1 MPSCLSSTANDRDPE
16 QPAQLS
22 TADVGERQQLLY
34 WVFCVRL
41 RLAAVG
47 QFKQPP
53 PPSARQILGNHLLM
67 NSENKCVMTYGS
79 VVRES
84 GARRFWCSEWG
95 FGSEE
100 SRCSKDVCLSTYGN
114 ILLPCEQKL
123 IFIPERVVETFW
135 GHLLPR
141 ADSAPTGDDD
151 IPPLRSRVCGS
162 SFSWNK
168 LNSINPAELHSQLS
182 KHRRQAGHC
191 CTDESGNDITLE
203 ARSNSWLQKSQQ

>member
-1 MPSCLSSTANDRDPE
+1 MPQLHSEWPRPRTTSSAQHSRCWGATTASVLSLLCE
-16 QPAQLS
+16 AQIS
-22 TADVGERQQLLY
+22 RSG
-34 WVFCVRL
+34 
-41 RLAAVG
+41 AV
-47 QFKQPP
+47 QTTPP
-53 PPSARQILGNHLLM
+53 PPPARQILGNHLLM

-151 IPPLRSRVCGS
+151 IPPLRSHVCRS